1 NLLKDPEDANE
12 DVLSRAFKRS
22 SRTRPLK
29 HCNNLYFPTCS
40 DGHWFVFVVHIKDRN
55 FVFLDPLH
63 HKDHEFMD
71 YVTERMVNNFQF
83 HWERYVQT
91 EMNFG
96 DYKYL
101 YPDLPEQ
108 PFDNSCDSGIYAM
121 LSLEHWSS
129 PRSVLHTIFD
139 SADIPSARVKIAN
152 ELVFLSVNEG
162 KKELVT
168 SFQL

>member
-1 NLLKDPEDANE
+1 
-12 DVLSRAFKRS
+12 
-22 SRTRPLK
+22 
-29 HCNNLYFPTCS
+29 
-40 DGHWFVFVVHIKDRN
+40 
-55 FVFLDPLH
+55 
-63 HKDHEFMD
+63 
-71 YVTERMVNNFQF
+71 
-83 HWERYVQT
+83 
-91 EMNFG
+91 
-96 DYKYL
+96 
-101 YPDLPEQ
+101 
-108 PFDNSCDSGIYAM
+108 M